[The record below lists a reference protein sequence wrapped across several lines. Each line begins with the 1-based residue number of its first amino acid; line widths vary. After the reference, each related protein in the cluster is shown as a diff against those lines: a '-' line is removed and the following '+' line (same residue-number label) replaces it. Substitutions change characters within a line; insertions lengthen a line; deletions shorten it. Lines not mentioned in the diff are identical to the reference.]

1 MRDLFRAFT
10 PFAERRLAGGLW
22 RSGFRAANC
31 RLLPDTEQD
40 SCRSIRRCARTFE
53 IVGNHRLMRR
63 KRARRGCARGD
74 ESRRHAFVKRNALPK
89 HVSAIGRA

>member
-1 MRDLFRAFT
+1 LAFRF
-10 PFAERRLAGGLW
+10 PGGELQI
-22 RSGFRAANC
+22 AA
-31 RLLPDTEQD
+31 RHGARQLP
-40 SCRSIRRCARTFE
+40 SIRRRARMFE

-63 KRARRGCARGD
+63 KRARCGSARGD